1 MHPNDFGYNIYEE
14 YLEKTVENV
23 EIRTE
28 MPKEAMTDRLYSEAD
43 LVFDMGQACAVFCK
57 GAQLYT

>member
-1 MHPNDFGYNIYEE
+1 MGIIYYEE
-14 YLEKTVENV
+14 YLEKTVKNV